1 MPLLP
6 SAGAATLSAEADA
19 RGAALAYRR
28 LGREWLRIDLADR
41 LASHARK
48 VRSAGGADPV
58 NAALATSLGLSEAA
72 LGRLMSEVGYTR
84 AGDAW
89 RWRGRRIGSARS
101 GAAPSHAF
109 AELAKLK
116 HPRGR

>member
-1 MPLLP
+1 MPKLP
-6 SAGAATLSAEADA
+6 AAGAATLEPSADG

-28 LGREWLRIDLADR
+28 LGRRWLRIDLADR

-48 VRSAGGADPV
+48 VRSAGGDDPV
-58 NAALATSLGLSEAA
+58 DTALAVSIGLDEEAIA
-72 LGRLMSEVGYTR
+72 KLMAEVGFTR

-89 RWRGRRIGSARS
+89 KWRGRRHERPKPASRN
-101 GAAPSHAF
+101 SHAF

-116 HPRGR
+116 R